1 MRRFLVAGNW
11 KMNTVNAAAVALAKD
26 VATGSTS
33 ATAAIDVLVA
43 PPFPYLRS
51 VQEALSGSKV
61 RLGTQN
67 VCHEPPGAFT
77 GEVAVDMLIDCGCGS
92 VILGHSERRHVF
104 GETDAVINKKVKAV
118 RGKGLQAIFCVG
130 ELLRDRES
138 GRTELILD
146 GQMNG
151 GLEGVDEA
159 ALSDIVI
166 AYEPVWAIGT
176 GQTATPQQA
185 QAAHAHLR
193 KWLAAR
199 YNPALAQATR
209 ILYGGSVKADNA
221 LTLMQQPDI
230 DGALV
235 GGASLTAKAF
245 LPIVEAA
252 VTASKS

>member
-11 KMNTVNAAAVALAKD
+11 KMNTVYAQAVALAKD
-26 VATGSTS
+26 VAAGT
-33 ATAAIDVLVA
+33 TAATGAVDVLVA
-43 PPFPYLRS
+43 PPFPYLHCVR
-51 VQEALSGSKV
+51 QALSGSNVK
-61 RLGTQN
+61 LGAQN
-67 VCHEPPGAFT
+67 ACSEPPGAFT
-77 GEVAVDMLIDCGCGS
+77 GEVAVDMLIDCGVGS

-104 GETDAVINKKVKAV
+104 GESDAVINKKVKAV
-118 RGKGLQAIFCVG
+118 RSKGLQAIFCVG
-130 ELLRDRES
+130 ELLSDRQS
-138 GRTELILD
+138 GQTELILD

-151 GLEGVDEA
+151 GMDGVDEA
-159 ALSDIVI
+159 AMADVVI

-176 GQTATPQQA
+176 GQTATPEQA

-193 KWLAAR
+193 KWLAGR

-252 VTASKS
+252 VTASRA